1 MTKLGARNPKICAVT
16 AAMPDGT
23 GLKRFANAY
32 PDRFF
37 DVGIAEEH
45 AVTFA
50 AGLAAGGMIPVV
62 AIYSSFLQRAYDQ
75 IIHDVCMQ
83 NLPVIFAVDRA
94 GIVGNDGETHQGVFD
109 LSFLSGIPGMT
120 VCAPKN
126 KWELSDMMKFAASY
140 GAPIAIRY
148 PRGPVCEKLEEFRSE
163 IVAGEAEWIYREED
177 IALFAIGS
185 MVSVAEEVRRKLEE
199 KGHKASLVNARFVS
213 PIDKEAVREALR
225 FHKIIVTLEENVRS
239 GGFGEK
245 VLDIVNSEKLLYPGI
260 GTKCLI
266 ISLPDEFIEHGD
278 SKILR
283 EKAGIDADSI
293 TEKIINAM

>member
-1 MTKLGARNPKICAVT
+1 MGPL
-16 AAMPDGT
+16 
-23 GLKRFANAY
+23 
-32 PDRFF
+32 
-37 DVGIAEEH
+37 
-45 AVTFA
+45 
-50 AGLAAGGMIPVV
+50 
-62 AIYSSFLQRAYDQ
+62 
-75 IIHDVCMQ
+75 
-83 NLPVIFAVDRA
+83 
-94 GIVGNDGETHQGVFD
+94 
-109 LSFLSGIPGMT
+109 
-120 VCAPKN
+120 
-126 KWELSDMMKFAASY
+126 KFAAVY

-199 KGHKASLVNARFVS
+199 KGHKASLINARFVS

-225 FHKIIVTLEENVRS
+225 FHKIIVTMEENVRS

-278 SKILR
+278 SRILK